1 MTQHMA
7 EDCISCPY
15 RLKLSTIPIRKYM
28 VEYKDSS
35 RPNSIKSVC
44 TFESC
49 SIDPIEIGNEFL
61 SRFVKPHA
69 ISLIRISGGLT
80 LAELIYF
87 EGPEDVTALYLE
99 RANIPPPPV
108 DHVFKGQRR

>member
-1 MTQHMA
+1 MTQHTA
-7 EDCISCPY
+7 EHCISCPY
-15 RLKLSTIPIRKYM
+15 RLKFSTTPIRKYK

-35 RPNSIKSVC
+35 RPNSIKSGC

-61 SRFVKPHA
+61 SRFVKPQA

-80 LAELIYF
+80 LAELIHID
-87 EGPEDVTALYLE
+87 GPEDLIALYLQ
-99 RANIPPPPV
+99 RANIPTPQV
-108 DHVFKGQRR
+108 DHVFKGLTR

>member
-7 EDCISCPY
+7 EPCISCPY
-15 RLKLSTIPIRKYM
+15 RLKLSTTPFRKYI

-35 RPNSIKSVC
+35 RPNSIKSGC

-61 SRFVKPHA
+61 SRFIKPQA

-80 LAELIYF
+80 LAELIHF
-87 EGPEDVTALYLE
+87 DGPEDLIALYLQ
-99 RANIPPPPV
+99 RANIPPPLV
-108 DHVFKGQRR
+108 DHVFKELKR

>member
-1 MTQHMA
+1 MIQHTA
-7 EDCISCPY
+7 EHCISCPY
-15 RLKLSTIPIRKYM
+15 RLKFSTTPIRKYK

-35 RPNSIKSVC
+35 RPNSIKSGC

-61 SRFVKPHA
+61 SRFVKPQA

-80 LAELIYF
+80 LAELIHID
-87 EGPEDVTALYLE
+87 GPEDLIALYLQ
-99 RANIPPPPV
+99 RANIPPPQV
-108 DHVFKGQRR
+108 DHVFKGLTR